1 MKDTNLERF
10 LDILKNGIS
19 KAETTTK
26 RLSKDRMFDA
36 CFNSKNGKM
45 LLFFTIEMGKTS
57 AEFTKALLRAGVCPN
72 SWNNE
77 LKVYP
82 IHFAAKLKNA
92 SAMRLLLHYG
102 ANINCTLKNGR
113 SALHICAYL
122 GYKEG
127 TDILLKNK
135 QIEIDIKD
143 KKGNQTPLYLAVAK
157 SKSYSIA
164 VDLISHGADLEHI
177 CFRKSMKQHIA
188 IHLPTIDLDSLIK
201 KAKPNTKA
209 MKHPLLIHLS
219 NIIDE
224 AAIVSDPLRYDSLL
238 EQFRSYTGRLRNNP
252 LCTEAYYNVL
262 FKLCDQELTDYVKV
276 FWKTLNTSIR
286 SKSVTESEKS
296 ALLIAAHRGN
306 LELIKMLLENNVN
319 QINNVDKETKETL
332 LHLILKKDSCDP
344 FQIEKWT
351 ECVEFLFDSK
361 LCSESTITI
370 THRNNICKIINNQD
384 ILHNT
389 ALHHAAK
396 KWPTKVLSSMLRH
409 GANIGTKNRWNEVP
423 LRNISWYIIDEFL
436 NPADHFSPVEYNDED
451 SNSLEVEEEKNDN
464 ENRAENNGNTKELTV
479 LATSVVPIKNNKER
493 DLLLNENTNK
503 SGSSASKAYIGND
516 IYLADTIIDTA
527 DLLHRK
533 IPKEKRVQALEDASK
548 YNAIKTANSTSTL
561 PFPIEKKLE
570 KRPQMKKE
578 GNFEPICELL
588 FSLRRNREHRSMN
601 TELRFFLLFVL
612 IHTWF
617 VFHSLNFKRDK
628 KLFGIIDLQLL
639 TYCDLL
645 AEKHFRENVLDFCYY
660 CYVLLSS
667 IILIFTLLDWKADIL
682 TIFKDDR
689 LTYHFERLD
698 KKDPP
703 KNQNKYCRSVDCYCG
718 RKIEF
723 KHILSVLSSN
733 WKELGL
739 VYLMLV
745 LMQEKENYLWKGMFT
760 LLFLVAVRELYQIWR
775 AVKRWLLLDIWL
787 YRENWMGLA
796 MIFFISIQLFT
807 YYDKRQ
813 DCVEYKIHMAAFAMG
828 VSWNKLFTVVINHHF
843 FSR

>member
-10 LDILKNGIS
+10 VDILNNGIS
-19 KAETTTK
+19 KTESTAK
-26 RLSKDRMFDA
+26 RLSKDRMFDT
-36 CFNSKNGKM
+36 CFKSKNGKM

-57 AEFTKALLRAGVCPN
+57 AEYTKALLRAGVCPN
-72 SWNNE
+72 SWNND
-77 LKVYP
+77 LKIYP
-82 IHFAAKLKNA
+82 IHFAAKLQNA

-102 ANINCTLKNGR
+102 ANINSTLKNGR

-135 QIEIDIKD
+135 QLEIDIKD

-164 VDLISHGADLEHI
+164 VDLISHGANLDHI

-188 IHLPTIDLDSLIK
+188 IHFPNINLDLLIK
-201 KAKPNTKA
+201 KEKQNTKA
-209 MKHPLLIHLS
+209 MKHSLFIHLN

-224 AAIVSDPLRYDSLL
+224 AAIVSDPLRSDSLL
-238 EQFRSYTGRLRNNP
+238 EQFRSYTGRLRNSP
-252 LCTEAYYNVL
+252 LSTEAYYNVL
-262 FKLCDQELTDYVKV
+262 YTLCDHELIDYVKV
-276 FWKTLNTSIR
+276 FLKTLNTSIQ
-286 SKSVTESEKS
+286 SKSATESEKS

-306 LELIKMLLENNVN
+306 IELLEILLENNAN
-319 QINNVDKETKETL
+319 LINNVDKETKETL

-344 FQIEKWT
+344 FQVEKWT
-351 ECVEFLFDSK
+351 ECIDFLFDSK
-361 LCSESTITI
+361 PLSESTIPMKL
-370 THRNNICKIINNQD
+370 RNNICKIINNQD

-389 ALHHAAK
+389 ALHHASK
-396 KWPTKVLSSMLRH
+396 KWPTKVLSSMLSH

-423 LRNISWYIIDEFL
+423 LKNIAWYIIDEFL
-436 NPADHFSPVEYNDED
+436 HPADHFSPVEYNDED
-451 SNSLEVEEEKNDN
+451 SNSFEEEEGMENN
-464 ENRAENNGNTKELTV
+464 ENRTKNDGNSNN
-479 LATSVVPIKNNKER
+479 LAAFSASIGPIKNEEQ
-493 DLLLNENTNK
+493 DLQLIESTDK
-503 SGSSASKAYIGND
+503 SRSSSCKAYIGND

-527 DLLHRK
+527 DLLHSK
-533 IPKEKRVQALEDASK
+533 IPKEKRIQALEDARV
-548 YNAIKTANSTSTL
+548 YNAPKTVNGTGTL
-561 PFPIEKKLE
+561 SIPIEKQLE
-570 KRPQMKKE
+570 KGTQMKKE

-588 FSLRRNREHRSMN
+588 FSLRRNREQRTMN

-628 KLFGIIDLQLL
+628 KLFGIIDVKLL

-645 AEKHFRENVLDFCYY
+645 AEKQFRENVLDLCYY
-660 CYVLLSS
+660 FYVLLSG
-667 IILIFTLLDWKADIL
+667 IILIFTLIDWKADIL
-682 TIFKDDR
+682 TMFKDDR
-689 LTYHFERLD
+689 LTYHFKRLD
-698 KKDPP
+698 KKEPP
-703 KNQNKYCRSVDCYCG
+703 ENQFKYCRSVDCYCG
-718 RKIEF
+718 RKIEL

-739 VYLMLV
+739 MYLMLI
-745 LMQEKENYLWKGMFT
+745 LMQEKENYLWKAMFAI
-760 LLFLVAVRELYQIWR
+760 LFLFAAKELYHIWR

-787 YRENWMGLA
+787 YKENWMGLA
-796 MIFFISIQLFT
+796 MIFFVSIQLFT

-828 VSWNKLFTVVINHHF
+828 VSWNKLFTVIINHHF